1 VHGGG
6 DLGNVHFRVLTKKLA
21 HEVSVLAKVGQ
32 RVRAVL
38 GGEGRTLLRADVVG
52 ITAALDEQSESVARL
67 ETASGTRKARTSWI
81 HSGRERI
88 DGCSPCGG

>member
-1 VHGGG
+1 M
-6 DLGNVHFRVLTKKLA
+6 GNIHFRVLTKKLA

-52 ITAALDEQSESVARL
+52 IAAPLNEQSESGARL
-67 ETASGTRKARTSWI
+67 EAASGTRKARTSWI